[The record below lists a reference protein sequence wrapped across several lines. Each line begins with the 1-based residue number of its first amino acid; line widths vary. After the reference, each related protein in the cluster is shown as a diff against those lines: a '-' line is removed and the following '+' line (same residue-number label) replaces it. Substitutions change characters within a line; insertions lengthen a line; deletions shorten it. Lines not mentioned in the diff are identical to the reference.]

1 MMGRILHAL
10 RTRLDALEALAG
22 LGLITAGVAMIHVG
36 AALIVAGAVLLAM
49 AAWPTRRSR

>member
-1 MMGRILHAL
+1 MGRLLTAM
-10 RTRLDALEALAG
+10 RARLDALEALAG
-22 LGLITAGVAMIHVG
+22 LGLITAGVAMIHLG